1 MQNPTHLME
10 ILKIPFEKVPQFA
23 TKDTEYV
30 NSKPEIRSFYKY
42 DVTLDAFEQVIKDK
56 QQDETNRT
64 VLVDV
69 LREQYAKFTTSDAVR
84 DNIEAL
90 LDERTFTV
98 TTAHQPSLF
107 TGPLYYIYK
116 IISTINL
123 AEALRKQYPDY
134 NFVPVFVSGG
144 EDHDFAEVNHANI
157 FGKNVEWESGE
168 SGSVGMMKTAT
179 LQPALEQSKE
189 ILGESDNA
197 QRLYQ
202 LIETAYTSHELYSDA
217 TIHLVNELFK
227 EQGLVALNMTN
238 AELKRLFIPIM
249 EDELLRQTSQTFV
262 EQTQQE
268 LEKVGFGSQAHAREI
283 NLFYLRD
290 QIRNRIVLE
299 GDTYKVLDTDYTFS
313 KDEILQE
320 LQDHPEHF
328 SPNVVLRPLYQE
340 LILPNLAYV
349 GGGGEIAYWL
359 ERKSQFEH
367 FGINYPML
375 VRRNSALWIDKG
387 SVKRM
392 QKLDLTVQNLFED
405 TEKLI
410 KQYVAANAESEL
422 SLAEEKAALEKLFE
436 QAAAKAES
444 IDPTL
449 KKAVLAEGAKQV
461 KSLEQM
467 ESKIVRAEKQRH
479 ETALNQI
486 RSLRDKFFPGNGLQ
500 ERTDNFTQFYLKYGD
515 AFFTVLKDNLD
526 PLDKRFVIILDK

>member
-1 MQNPTHLME
+1 MQNPTRLME
-10 ILKIPFEKVPQFA
+10 ILKIPFEKVPQFSQ
-23 TKDTEYV
+23 KDTDYV
-30 NSKPEIRSFYKY
+30 NSKPEIRRFYKY
-42 DVTLDAFEQVIKDK
+42 DVTLEAFEQVIKDK

-69 LREQYAKFTTSDAVR
+69 LREQYAKLTTSDAVR

-134 NFVPVFVSGG
+134 NFVPIFVSGG
-144 EDHDFAEVNHANI
+144 EDHDFDEVNHANI
-157 FGKNVEWESGE
+157 FGKTVEWESGE
-168 SGSVGMMKTAT
+168 SGSVGMMKTDT
-179 LQPALEQSKE
+179 LQPALEQLKD
-189 ILGESDNA
+189 ILGGSDHA
-197 QRLYQ
+197 QHLYQ
-202 LIETAYTSHELYSDA
+202 RIETAYTSHERYSDA
-217 TIHLVNELFK
+217 TMHLVNELFK
-227 EQGLVALNMTN
+227 EQGLVVLNMSN
-238 AELKRLFIPIM
+238 AQLKRLFIPIM
-249 EDELLRQTSQTFV
+249 EDELLRQTSHAYV
-262 EQTQQE
+262 EKTQQE
-268 LEKVGFGSQAHAREI
+268 LEKAGFGSQAHAREI

-299 GDTYKVLDTDYTFS
+299 KDTYKVLDTDYKFS
-313 KDEILQE
+313 KDELLQE
-320 LQDHPEHF
+320 LQDHPERF
-328 SPNVVLRPLYQE
+328 SPNVVMRPLYQE

-349 GGGGEIAYWL
+349 GGGGEISYWL

-375 VRRNSALWIDKG
+375 VRRDSVLWLDKG
-387 SVKRM
+387 TIKKM
-392 QKLDLTVQNLFED
+392 QKLDLDVYDLFED
-405 TEKLI
+405 TDLLI
-410 KQYVAANAESEL
+410 KRYVAENAESEI
-422 SLAEEKAALEKLFE
+422 SLAEEKEALEKLFE
-436 QAAAKAES
+436 QAAAKAED

-486 RSLRDKFFPGNGLQ
+486 RSLREKLFPGNGLQ
-500 ERTDNFTQFYLKYGD
+500 ERHDNFTQFYLKYGD
-515 AFFTVLKDNLD
+515 EFFIILKNNLD
-526 PLDKRFVIILDK
+526 PLDKRLTVILDK

>member
-23 TKDTEYV
+23 TKDIEYV
-30 NSKPEIRSFYKY
+30 NSKADIRPFYKY
-42 DVTLDAFEQVIKDK
+42 DVTLEAFAQVIKDK
-56 QQDETNRT
+56 QQNKTNRP

-69 LREQYAKFTTSDAVR
+69 LRAQYVKITTSDTVR
-84 DNIEAL
+84 QNVEAL
-90 LDERTFTV
+90 LDEQTFTV
-98 TTAHQPSLF
+98 TTAHQPALF

-123 AEALRKQYPDY
+123 AEALRQKYPDN
-134 NFVPVFVSGG
+134 NFVPVFVNGA
-144 EDHDFAEVNHANI
+144 EDHDFEEVNHANI
-157 FGKNVEWESGE
+157 FGKNVEWTSGE
-168 SGSVGMMKTAT
+168 TGSVGMMKTET
-179 LQPALEQSKE
+179 LTSALEALKD

-197 QRLYQ
+197 QHLYQ
-202 LIETAYTSHELYSDA
+202 LIETAYTSYDTYAQA
-217 TIHLVNELFK
+217 TVHLVNALFK
-227 EQGLVALNMTN
+227 EQGLVVLDMNN
-238 AELKRLFIPIM
+238 AQLKRLFVPIM
-249 EDELLRQTSQTFV
+249 EDELLYQTSHQFV
-262 EQTQQE
+262 EKTQQE
-268 LEKVGFGSQAHAREI
+268 LEKVGFGSQAHARDI

-299 GDTYKVLDTDYTFS
+299 EETYKVLNTDYTFG
-313 KDEILQE
+313 KDEMLKE
-320 LQDHPEHF
+320 LQTHPEHF

-375 VRRNSALWIDKG
+375 VRRNSVLWIDKG
-387 SVKRM
+387 SEKRM
-392 QKLDLTVQNLFED
+392 QKLDLTVQDLFED
-405 TEKLI
+405 TELLI
-410 KQYVAANAESEL
+410 KKYIAANAESEL
-422 SLAEEKAALEKLFE
+422 SLAEEKEALEKLFE

-486 RSLRDKFFPGNGLQ
+486 RSLRDKFFPNNGLQ

-515 AFFTVLKDNLD
+515 EFFTVLKDNLN